1 MDTGDH
7 EVLDLS
13 TGSFNKSKV
22 SPVPSNKETVHS
34 ALYIKDRFTISNE
47 AYHELSMVSDLPRSH
62 RIQALAHGM
71 NSEFIIRSTPNGI
84 VGVQQSL
91 KGRIEAR
98 LRKLVNTNA
107 DELPY
112 KIRIKITGDGTLI
125 ARSLNV
131 INIAFTILE
140 EGQRACSVS
149 GNHTVAILKV
159 PESYETLSAGLED
172 ICEEAKNLKSR
183 DIDGVVY
190 DIELYIGGD
199 WKFLAMI
206 CGLESATSTYAC
218 IWCKCPKSERWD
230 MSREWSITDTKQGAR
245 TTDEI
250 TEKSKLAK
258 TSKQRFNCA
267 RVPLFPTIPLHRVVI
282 DSLHLFLRISDV
294 LINLLIRDLRILD
307 GVGKATNQITTDS
320 TNLKAYENFLN
331 TLHAKFNFV
340 GMSTKNRKLL
350 SDVI

>member
-1 MDTGDH
+1 M
-7 EVLDLS
+7 
-13 TGSFNKSKV
+13 
-22 SPVPSNKETVHS
+22 
-34 ALYIKDRFTISNE
+34 
-47 AYHELSMVSDLPRSH
+47 
-62 RIQALAHGM
+62 
-71 NSEFIIRSTPNGI
+71 
-84 VGVQQSL
+84 
-91 KGRIEAR
+91 
-98 LRKLVNTNA
+98 
-107 DELPY
+107 
-112 KIRIKITGDGTLI
+112 
-125 ARSLNV
+125 
-131 INIAFTILE
+131 
-140 EGQRACSVS
+140 
-149 GNHTVAILKV
+149 AILKV

-172 ICEEAKNLKSR
+172 ICEEAKNLKSI

-190 DIELYIGGD
+190 DIELYIGD

-245 TTDEI
+245 TIDEI

-307 GVGKATNQITTDS
+307 KATNQITTDF
-320 TNLKAYENFLN
+320 TNLKAYEYYMQNLIS
-331 TLHAKFNFV
+331 LV
-340 GMSTKNRKLL
+340 STKNRKLL
-350 SDVI
+350 SGVI